1 MNRLTLK
8 RFETL
13 FFWFGTYMIL
23 ALSQHAKAQPA
34 NEGVNYRP
42 PSTPALH
49 EKSDLDV
56 GESREGSG
64 PVIGANMNF
73 GLANVAGVD
82 DSARPSYTLGVEFGY
97 NNIFMDR
104 NRFEFGGEVF
114 FGSLNSEID
123 NETAKFPVKVGFLAK
138 IGYGKTLGPGG
149 LTLLTK
155 VGAGFAMTGYEYG
168 DAEATE
174 DSVGILL
181 NAGVGLVVPMST
193 NFEYTV
199 GAEWNHYML
208 NVDEIETK
216 INSQI
221 ERTKIN
227 EDYKLNFYNIELGF
241 RYII

>member
-1 MNRLTLK
+1 MDRLILK

-13 FFWFGTYMIL
+13 FLCFGTFMIL
-23 ALSQHAKAQPA
+23 ALGQQAKAQAP

-42 PSTPALH
+42 PSTPQLH

-64 PVIGANMNF
+64 PVIGANLNF
-73 GLANVAGVD
+73 GLSNAAGVD
-82 DSARPSYTLGVEFGY
+82 DSARPSYTLGVELGY

-123 NETAKFPVKVGFLAK
+123 NETIKIPVKAGFLAK
-138 IGYGKTLGPGG
+138 LGYGKTLGPGG

-155 VGAGFAMTGYEYG
+155 VGAGFALTGYEA
-168 DAEATE
+168 DDLEATE

-181 NAGVGLVVPMST
+181 NVGVGLIIPMST

-199 GAEWNHYML
+199 GAEWNHYII
-208 NVDEIETK
+208 NVDEVEGTVGGVK
-216 INSQI
+216 V
-221 ERTKIN
+221 RTKVDQDFN
-227 EDYKLNFYNIELGF
+227 LNFYNVELGF